1 MRYNILWVF
10 MLFPLDEQALKVII
24 NYDYVGLLFYSY
36 FFGSVELKWWCFSWP
51 LTFIIQ
57 ESSR

>member
-10 MLFPLDEQALKVII
+10 MLFPLDEQALQVII

-51 LTFIIQ
+51 LTLIIQ

>member
-1 MRYNILWVF
+1 
-10 MLFPLDEQALKVII
+10 MLFPLDEQALQVII
-24 NYDYVGLLFYSY
+24 NYDYVGLLFDSY
-36 FFGSVELKWWCFSWP
+36 FFGSVELKGWCFSWP

>member
-10 MLFPLDEQALKVII
+10 MLFPLDVQALQVII

-36 FFGSVELKWWCFSWP
+36 FFGSVELKWWCFS
-51 LTFIIQ
+51 
-57 ESSR
+57 